1 MYIAPPNFKE
11 DFFMS
16 KTKPLIFSAV
26 SIALAFVLSFV
37 KIIDMPLG
45 GAVTLCSMLFVCL
58 PGYFYGIK
66 MGLCASVA
74 YGILQFVFGGYMV
87 SIPQVIC
94 DYLFA
99 FGALGLSGL
108 FHSKKYGLQIG
119 YLVGIFGRFLFSFLS
134 GVIFFGMYA
143 SDYGM
148 SAFVYSILYNGAYI
162 GLEGIITI
170 VLISIPP
177 VNKGLQY
184 IKNLK

>member
-1 MYIAPPNFKE
+1 
-11 DFFMS
+11 MS
-16 KTKPLIFSAV
+16 KTESLIYSSV

-58 PGYFYGIK
+58 PGCLFGIK

-74 YGILQFVFGGYMV
+74 YGILQFVFGGYMI

-94 DYLFA
+94 DYLLA
-99 FGALGLSGL
+99 FGSLGLSGL
-108 FHSKKYGLQIG
+108 FYSKKYGLQLG
-119 YLVGIFGRFLFSFLS
+119 YLAGILGRFFFSFLS

-143 SDYGM
+143 ADYGM
-148 SAFVYSILYNGAYI
+148 NAYAYSFLYNGAYI
-162 GLEGIITI
+162 GLEGIITL

-177 VNKGLQY
+177 VNKGLNY
-184 IKNLK
+184 IKRIK